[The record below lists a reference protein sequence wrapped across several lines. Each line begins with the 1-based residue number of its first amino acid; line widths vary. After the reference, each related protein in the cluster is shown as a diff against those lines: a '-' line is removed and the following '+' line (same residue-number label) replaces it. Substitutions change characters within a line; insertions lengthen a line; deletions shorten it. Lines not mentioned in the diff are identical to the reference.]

1 MPPPPLR
8 RYGRGVARTTVCEGV
23 SSCRFLVAPMFWILH
38 QVTHLPLGEM
48 NFLIKHRREVTINA
62 PPAPEAMRPQRV
74 AGYCQ
79 RSPTKSS
86 FVFELCSLASLSL
99 FMFHV
104 FSPFGGFSPPPP
116 DTSVNEA
123 ARTAVGGR
131 LADEA
136 ARTTASV
143 AVMERATQDVRGAG
157 RGRAGGRGRG
167 VHSGV
172 ASGGQAGGEE

>member
-1 MPPPPLR
+1 M
-8 RYGRGVARTTVCEGV
+8 
-23 SSCRFLVAPMFWILH
+23 
-38 QVTHLPLGEM
+38 
-48 NFLIKHRREVTINA
+48 
-62 PPAPEAMRPQRV
+62 
-74 AGYCQ
+74 
-79 RSPTKSS
+79 
-86 FVFELCSLASLSL
+86 
-99 FMFHV
+99 
-104 FSPFGGFSPPPP
+104 
-116 DTSVNEA
+116 NEA